1 MYEVFGYIASVFAT
15 FAFAPQVIKT
25 IKTKK
30 TRDLSLFL
38 LILSL
43 SGNICWLINGYGTG
57 NNPLIFSGL
66 LISFLLMPLFYY
78 KIKNLKADR
87 KIKSVEELL

>member
-1 MYEVFGYIASVFAT
+1 MYEVFGYLASVFAT

-25 IKTKK
+25 VRTKQ
-30 TRDLSLFL
+30 TRDLSLFM

-57 NNPLIFSGL
+57 NNPLIFSGF

-78 KIKNLKADR
+78 KFKNLLTDR
-87 KIKSVEELL
+87 RTKSVEDIL